1 MQMEHARNLNN
12 ELYCHRL
19 FWGLNCIFVLIISIT
34 VLVLDFF
41 PNDVFDYI
49 FMLVEFIGSV
59 IAITMMFMTRPKKR
73 ILIPSRQSSLE
84 KGDVVGLSYK
94 DKPIRVYLNLS
105 FGTDDYIKFRIET
118 ELMCE
123 EIKRKFSEFLDLESY
138 LLEYIQRILPDRV
151 NEVPIID
158 KFEIK
163 SSQSITEAIE
173 RRYKSL
179 EHFLEVISTKREFWD
194 REVLDFLGIQREE
207 HQVNFLAQHDRFIQL
222 HQKTV
227 VERDNGEI
235 SQVVNYKQN
244 APFNRWSKEVVDD
257 HPKERRA
264 TYYSES
270 PHIIPNYNL
279 LANGDDVEPNRK
291 MLKVTVSERKNFHDE
306 LEYALAVDYFEG
318 K

>member
-1 MQMEHARNLNN
+1 M
-12 ELYCHRL
+12 
-19 FWGLNCIFVLIISIT
+19 
-34 VLVLDFF
+34 
-41 PNDVFDYI
+41 
-49 FMLVEFIGSV
+49 
-59 IAITMMFMTRPKKR
+59 
-73 ILIPSRQSSLE
+73 
-84 KGDVVGLSYK
+84 
-94 DKPIRVYLNLS
+94 YLNLT
-105 FGTDDYIKFRIET
+105 FGSDDYIKFRIET

-138 LLEYIQRILPDRV
+138 LLEYIQGVLPDKV

-158 KFEIK
+158 KFQIK
-163 SSQSITEAIE
+163 ASQSITEAIE

-179 EHFLEVISTKREFWD
+179 ENFLEVISTKREFWA
-194 REVLDFLGIQREE
+194 REVLEFLGIQKEE

-222 HQKTV
+222 HQKNE
-227 VERDNGEI
+227 VERDHGEI
-235 SQVVNYKQN
+235 SHVVHPKQN

-270 PHIIPNYNL
+270 PHVIPNYNL
-279 LANGDDVEPNRK
+279 LANEDDIEPNRK

-306 LEYALAVDYFEG
+306 LEYGLHVDYYEG